1 MGRYFKARCS
11 ICGRSWMQ
19 DYEEPDECPNECEN
33 LGIHLRDEEPDEPN
47 EDDDRDEAAEF
58 GGMDIPDTKY

>member
-1 MGRYFKARCS
+1 
-11 ICGRSWMQ
+11 MQ